1 MKRLMQI
8 RRHLLAVFG
17 VLGLALLAMA
27 MPYFVSHDRSEV
39 VLNTST
45 VMAAD
50 QHHYRVTAPVALFG
64 GPYVVVES
72 GTIALSERSQRAAQ
86 GAGSA
91 DKIIMSGDA
100 QLTLSDGRIAVN
112 LAGVGPEAA
121 DAAPASLFAPLAA
134 ALASMQFSSLA
145 LSDCTIVLHS
155 DRETVQ
161 ELRGVEA
168 LVKLASRDTLAVTGT
183 FWLRGEKLSF
193 RTSLNIGNHARLERR
208 LPIQAKIT
216 GNLIDTTLR
225 GHLSVGNR
233 ARLIAPNS
241 ELKFSDLGKAARWL
255 NIGWP
260 ARSAIE
266 AFSATGL
273 IDWSAGILV
282 FQDAVFKFDG
292 NRATGAM
299 SVNYQSPRPQ
309 VDGTLAFDEL
319 NLTGLLV
326 QDDVR
331 EESLIEATMR
341 KSSNWLPA
349 RLGLSGEAITMPLL
363 RDVDAD
369 LRLSAERVQIGS
381 LVLGRSA
388 TAVSLRDG
396 KMLADLAELEFE
408 GGGQGTVQISLDA
421 TEPDP
426 KLGVRGRLEGFEVG
440 NLATALFGGA
450 VVTGRGDAIINVKAT
465 GDRYSDIMSTLSGRI
480 EVRVLDGAALTLDL
494 AKMVA
499 EHSTGVAAPV
509 GWGTTTGLTNLSEFD
524 MRLAFTDGLALVETF
539 SAKSGSQLVFGSGT
553 IDVAAQNLDAN
564 IWIGAEAPT
573 SNDETPMGDLIQFRG
588 DWHAPGIS
596 VTRAP
601 SRQAGRRDPDG
612 RPADTPGRG

>member
-8 RRHLLAVFG
+8 RRHLLAVSG
-17 VLGLALLAMA
+17 ALCIALLAMA

-39 VLNTST
+39 VLNRST
-45 VMAAD
+45 VLAAD

-64 GPYVVVES
+64 DSYVVVES
-72 GTIALSERSQRAAQ
+72 GTIALSERSQKAAQ
-86 GAGSA
+86 GAGST

-112 LAGVGPEAA
+112 LAGPGPETA
-121 DAAPASLFAPLAA
+121 DATAASLFAPLAA
-134 ALASMQFSSLA
+134 ALAGMQFSSLA
-145 LSDCTIVLHS
+145 LSDCTVVLHA
-155 DRETVQ
+155 DQGTVQ

-168 LVKLASRDTLAVTGT
+168 LVKLANRDTLALTGT

-193 RTSLNIGNHARLERR
+193 KTSLNIGTHARLDRR

-216 GNLIDTTLR
+216 GDLIDTTLR

-255 NIGWP
+255 GIGWP

-299 SVNYQSPRPQ
+299 SFNYQSPRPQ
-309 VDGTLAFDEL
+309 VDSTLAFDEL

-326 QDDVR
+326 QNDDR
-331 EESLIEATMR
+331 EESLIAATMR
-341 KSSNWLPA
+341 KSSSWLPA
-349 RLGLSGEAITMPLL
+349 RLGLSGEALAMPLL

-369 LRLSAERVQIGS
+369 LRISAERVKVGS

-408 GGGQGTVQISLDA
+408 GGGQGSVQISLDA

-426 KLGVRGRLEGFEVG
+426 QLGVRGRLEGFEVG

-450 VVTGRGDAIINVKAT
+450 ILTGRGDAIINIKAT
-465 GDRYSDIMSTLSGRI
+465 GDRSSDIMSTLSGRI

-494 AKMVA
+494 AKMIA
-499 EHSTGVAAPV
+499 EHGTGVAPTV
-509 GWGTTTGLTNLSEFD
+509 GWGATPGLTNLNEFD
-524 MRLAFTDGLALVETF
+524 VKLAFTDGLARVETF
-539 SAKSGSQLVFGSGT
+539 SAKSGSQRVFGSGA
-553 IDVAAQNLDAN
+553 IDVAAQSLDAN
-564 IWIGAEAPT
+564 IWIGADTPT
-573 SNDETPMGDLIQFRG
+573 SNGETPMGDLVQFRG

-601 SRQAGRRDPDG
+601 SRQAGRRDRDG
-612 RPADTPGRG
+612 RPTETPGRG